1 MHLTP
6 LNLTSRNLAKTLA
19 TASLLVASFGIS
31 VLAQNPPKTVPPAPL
46 APANPVF
53 YACRMTYALC
63 TFSSCDVVV
72 LMGDKATTT
81 CDCKVIPDGWSVG
94 QKDCKADKPEET
106 HVKSRYFP
114 IRTYARCSNKRPW
127 AMCLD
132 SDCTVDKNDK
142 TKAACDCAVMRGEGD
157 YLVQPDTPGT
167 PSQCDTGIISSAT
180 VLDLDT
186 ITDFLQ
192 KQDKM
197 PVYDMLVVNPQK
209 PAATKK

>member
-1 MHLTP
+1 MELTRLKLMP
-6 LNLTSRNLAKTLA
+6 GNVARTLA
-19 TASLLVASFGIS
+19 TAWLVVASCGVSAF
-31 VLAQNPPKTVPPAPL
+31 AQAPAKSVPPAPL
-46 APANPVF
+46 LPPPAF
-53 YACRMTYALC
+53 YPCRMTYALC

-81 CDCKVIPDGWSVG
+81 CDCKVITDGWSVG
-94 QKDCKADKPEET
+94 AKDCKADKPDDT

-132 SDCTVDKNDK
+132 SDCTLDKNDK
-142 TKAACDCAVMRGEGD
+142 TKAACTCSVKRDVGD
-157 YLVQPDTPGT
+157 YLIEPDSPGT

-186 ITDFLQ
+186 VTDFLE

-209 PAATKK
+209 PQPAKK

>member
-1 MHLTP
+1 MDP
-6 LNLTSRNLAKTLA
+6 IKLNVRKTLA
-19 TASLLVASFGIS
+19 TALLMVAGCSIPA
-31 VLAQNPPKTVPPAPL
+31 LAQTTEKATPPAPL
-46 APANPVF
+46 VPPPPF

-63 TFSSCDVVV
+63 TFSACDIVV

-81 CDCKVIPDGWSVG
+81 CGCKVITDGWSVG
-94 QKDCKADKPEET
+94 AKDCKADKPDDM

-132 SDCTVDKNDK
+132 SDCTLDKNDK
-142 TKAACDCAVMRGEGD
+142 TKAACTCSVKRDVGD
-157 YLVQPDTPGT
+157 YLVEPDSPGT
-167 PSQCDTGIISSAT
+167 PSQCDSGIISSAT
-180 VLDLDT
+180 VSDLDT
-186 ITDFLQ
+186 ISDFLQ

-209 PAATKK
+209 PKK

>member
-1 MHLTP
+1 MNPITP
-6 LNLTSRNLAKTLA
+6 NVRKTLA
-19 TASLLVASFGIS
+19 TALLMVASCS
-31 VLAQNPPKTVPPAPL
+31 VPALAQSTPKTTPPAPL
-46 APANPVF
+46 VPPPPF

-63 TFSSCDVVV
+63 TFSACDLVV

-81 CDCKVIPDGWSVG
+81 CGCKVITDGWSVG
-94 QKDCKADKPEET
+94 AKDCKADKPDET

-132 SDCTVDKNDK
+132 SDCTLDKTDK
-142 TKAACDCAVMRGEGD
+142 TKAACTCSVKHEVGD
-157 YLVQPDTPGT
+157 YLVEPDSPGT
-167 PSQCDTGIISSAT
+167 PSQCDSGIISSAT
-180 VLDLDT
+180 VSDLDT
-186 ITDFLQ
+186 ISDFLE

-209 PAATKK
+209 PKK